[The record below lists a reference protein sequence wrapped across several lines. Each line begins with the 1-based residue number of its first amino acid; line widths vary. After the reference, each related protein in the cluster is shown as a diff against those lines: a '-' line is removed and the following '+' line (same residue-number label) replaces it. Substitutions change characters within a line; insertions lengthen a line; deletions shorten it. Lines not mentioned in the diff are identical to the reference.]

1 MPALTNW
8 QASSSSSDDGHSV
21 AIGGNGVRTLRGRQL
36 GTPALAGGFATR
48 YAPGP
53 PTTTINPTGD
63 TSSYQT
69 TLDVWQYRESGL
81 SLFTVIRTL
90 TLSLLPFPVA
100 LAASSR
106 FAVILA
112 FVVCLAASLIATWFI
127 FRKKVKAARARRVAR
142 LAAEAAAPPHPDSQA
157 GSDYDSD
164 DQYGD
169 EDDLSTRAGSFT
181 SSRRRAGS
189 EYAIEFEED
198 EGEPRGNVVQM
209 TELQPAHLS
218 GGPAPPAYQ
227 ERPRSLAGTD
237 DSALAETAT
246 VPPVADDETAPT
258 RPGPKPRSLSSRLSR
273 LPSAIG
279 SFLNK
284 RVQPSLGGTFA
295 STDELQT
302 RAAQADL
309 EASRQGQRQRSRRTS
324 RSSWFSQR
332 RATSDE
338 AVPTTLASA
347 SGDHPNGGDPA
358 RPDAEHPNAEILA
371 QVRHIRRALSD
382 AGLLVAPPRS
392 LSGQRLSHGAS
403 AAAAAAPQTTS
414 PRRHPDPYSAREPVH
429 GDRASFLSAMYESRI
444 QRRQE
449 EIDEYEAER
458 EIYRQERRARRR
470 RRRERERQRQEDE
483 AGLPTYSR
491 QVAQGDV
498 VLQRADGWK
507 SDEEGE
513 GDDLD
518 EALSAGESELASPP
532 LAVRPFVLPAEPVQP
547 WQAEA
552 EPETPPRS
560 GA

>member
-36 GTPALAGGFATR
+36 GTPALADGFATR

-69 TLDVWQYRESGL
+69 TLDVWQYRELDL
-81 SLFTVIRTL
+81 SLFTEQGKL
-90 TLSLLPFPVA
+90 TPGLLAFPVA

-127 FRKKVKAARARRVAR
+127 FRKKVKAARARRAAR
-142 LAAEAAAPPHPDSQA
+142 LAAEAAAPPHADSQA

-169 EDDLSTRAGSFT
+169 EDDLSTRAGSLT

-189 EYAIEFEED
+189 EYAVEFEEE
-198 EGEPRGNVVQM
+198 EGEPRGNIVQM
-209 TELQPAHLS
+209 TELQPAHLI
-218 GGPAPPAYQ
+218 GGPAPPAYR

-246 VPPVADDETAPT
+246 VPPAADDETAPT

-347 SGDHPNGGDPA
+347 PGHLPNGGDPA

-403 AAAAAAPQTTS
+403 AAAATPLAAA

-491 QVAQGDV
+491 QVARGDV

-518 EALSAGESELASPP
+518 EAMSAGESELASPP
-532 LAVRPFVLPAEPVQP
+532 LVVRPLVLPAEPVQP
-547 WQAEA
+547 WQAEG
-552 EPETPPRS
+552 EPEVPPRPS
-560 GA
+560 T

>member
-36 GTPALAGGFATR
+36 GTPALADGFATR

-69 TLDVWQYRESGL
+69 TLDVWQYL
-81 SLFTVIRTL
+81 
-90 TLSLLPFPVA
+90 
-100 LAASSR
+100 
-106 FAVILA
+106 ILA

-127 FRKKVKAARARRVAR
+127 FRKKVKAARARRAAR
-142 LAAEAAAPPHPDSQA
+142 LAAEAAAPPHADSQA

-169 EDDLSTRAGSFT
+169 EDDLSTRAGSLT

-189 EYAIEFEED
+189 EYAVEFEEE
-198 EGEPRGNVVQM
+198 EGEPRGNIVQM
-209 TELQPAHLS
+209 TELQPAHLI
-218 GGPAPPAYQ
+218 GGPAPPAYR

-246 VPPVADDETAPT
+246 VPPAADDETAPT
-258 RPGPKPRSLSSRLSR
+258 RPGPKPRSLPSRLSR

-347 SGDHPNGGDPA
+347 PGDLPNGGDPA

-403 AAAAAAPQTTS
+403 AAAATPLAAA

-491 QVAQGDV
+491 QVARGDV

-518 EALSAGESELASPP
+518 EAMSAGESELASPP
-532 LAVRPFVLPAEPVQP
+532 LVYF
-547 WQAEA
+547 
-552 EPETPPRS
+552 RS
-560 GA
+560 SLSSHGR